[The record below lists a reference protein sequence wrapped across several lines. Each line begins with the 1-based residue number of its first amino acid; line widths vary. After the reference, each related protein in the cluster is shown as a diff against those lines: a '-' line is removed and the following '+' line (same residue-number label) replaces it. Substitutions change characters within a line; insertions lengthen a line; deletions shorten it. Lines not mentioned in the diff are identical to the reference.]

1 MSHFNFPSWLQLSD
15 VTSILLSYLA
25 MQHINTVKT
34 PLQADELNR
43 GKVLFSYHINRCRKI
58 RWNQNIL
65 SVEKTSFF
73 KLTKRENEVQVHL
86 CVFACSHASNGFL
99 QVLLCVCV
107 CVLTDD
113 LYTECI
119 PAPYTGPQKKFS
131 TWTADIYD
139 LEVAWASCYVSYS
152 GSILLPSNSTGYNLV
167 SHNSL
172 LRALLSCLGA
182 LPPLVKSSG
191 EWNVLRPCVGNT
203 RRLVYHSGNRNGK
216 EFDLKSEKASGRQP
230 SKGNLISVYVGV
242 KLH

>member
-107 CVLTDD
+107 CVDWWPVYRVYPCSLHW
-113 LYTECI
+113 
-119 PAPYTGPQKKFS
+119 PPKKVFNMNGRHL
-131 TWTADIYD
+131 WPWGG
-139 LEVAWASCYVSYS
+139 L
-152 GSILLPSNSTGYNLV
+152 SIML
-167 SHNSL
+167 
-172 LRALLSCLGA
+172 
-182 LPPLVKSSG
+182 
-191 EWNVLRPCVGNT
+191 CVIFRIN
-203 RRLVYHSGNRNGK
+203 
-216 EFDLKSEKASGRQP
+216 FIA
-230 SKGNLISVYVGV
+230 I
-242 KLH
+242 KLHGVQLSLA